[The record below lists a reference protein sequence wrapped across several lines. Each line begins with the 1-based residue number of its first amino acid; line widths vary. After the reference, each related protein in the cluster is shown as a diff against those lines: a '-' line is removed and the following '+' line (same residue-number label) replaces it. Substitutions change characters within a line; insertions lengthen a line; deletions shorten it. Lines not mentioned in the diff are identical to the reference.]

1 MYFTSFGCFSSNF
14 HDVMWLTYVLKCIES
29 DNLLFFWQ
37 SIREWLKLPFLV
49 ISKNSHWKL
58 HMICINSD
66 ITKCCGTPWLSS
78 VGIWL
83 IRHLRPVTT
92 HLVLLRTHCSRTP
105 GNTERCRFSEEGFLS
120 GHAWWKL
127 VRMAPSLTNPSKSCP
142 DRCTKVYHC
151 QICSDD
157 WI

>member
-105 GNTERCRFSEEGFLS
+105 GPRQYREMPFPWRGVFVRTCVMETCPDGTQPHKSIEILS
-120 GHAWWKL
+120 G
-127 VRMAPSLTNPSKSCP
+127 
-142 DRCTKVYHC
+142 
-151 QICSDD
+151 
-157 WI
+157 